1 MIHRFFL
8 FLATGVANMVGIGT
22 VTWLFIS
29 QWCSNQ
35 AV

>member
-1 MIHRFFL
+1 
-8 FLATGVANMVGIGT
+8 MVGIGT